1 MTNKKIKKQ
10 SLFCVSVRENY
21 KNSGYSDVLVLAENI
36 REARRIGVAA
46 CENLGLIKREFI
58 RNTLIYKHETE
69 VYHA

>member
-1 MTNKKIKKQ
+1 MLNKKIKKQ